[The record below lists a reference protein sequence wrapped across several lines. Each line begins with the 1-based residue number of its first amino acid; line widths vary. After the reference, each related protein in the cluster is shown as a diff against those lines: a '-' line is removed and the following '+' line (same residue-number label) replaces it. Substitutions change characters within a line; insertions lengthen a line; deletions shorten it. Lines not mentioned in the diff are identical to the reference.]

1 MKRSSR
7 VRLRQGRGLLTFYLP
22 LVLFVGFAVFPF
34 AWMLITSLKPQ
45 AELYTKHVQYLPHHP
60 TLRSYTALFAT
71 AAFGRNMV
79 NSLLVAST
87 TALVS
92 LAVATLAAY
101 ACSRYRFRGRSL
113 VMAASLL
120 IYMFPPVL
128 LLIPLFTIMKGL
140 HLLNTLVSLVVAYST
155 FAMPYSVWLLTGY
168 FNELPQEL
176 EEAAMVDGCSR
187 PGAFARVIFPLASPG
202 LVATGIY
209 VFIYAW
215 NEFIYAVMFTN
226 EASRTLPVALQTFVG
241 QYLIQWDLLT
251 AGGVITT
258 IPVVVLFMFIQKRL
272 IQGLTAGAVKG

>member
-1 MKRSSR
+1 
-7 VRLRQGRGLLTFYLP
+7 
-22 LVLFVGFAVFPF
+22 
-34 AWMLITSLKPQ
+34 
-45 AELYTKHVQYLPHHP
+45 
-60 TLRSYTALFAT
+60 
-71 AAFGRNMV
+71 
-79 NSLLVAST
+79 
-87 TALVS
+87 
-92 LAVATLAAY
+92 
-101 ACSRYRFRGRSL
+101 
-113 VMAASLL
+113 
-120 IYMFPPVL
+120 
-128 LLIPLFTIMKGL
+128 
-140 HLLNTLVSLVVAYST
+140 
-155 FAMPYSVWLLTGY
+155 
-168 FNELPQEL
+168 
-176 EEAAMVDGCSR
+176 MVDGCSR